1 MRKVFAALL
10 VAVPVAL
17 IAWVAWS
24 GRGPPRQPL
33 RSGGAP
39 TAQVAQVEVPLPG
52 LFEGL
57 EPEARLRG
65 PVALYDEKTLYDY
78 IDGAAPLYLARHF
91 RRLAAA
97 ELLLANGG
105 EATAD
110 VYDMGAPENAASIF
124 AAERA
129 AGAREA
135 AGFDAAVAGPM
146 SFVFRRGRFYVKL
159 TAFDA
164 RAEAALPAIA
174 QALARRMR

>member
-1 MRKVFAALL
+1 MRKAFGALL

-39 TAQVAQVEVPLPG
+39 AGQLEVSLPG

-129 AGAREA
+129 AGGREA

-146 SFVFRRGRFYVKL
+146 SFVFRRGRYYVKL
-159 TAFDA
+159 TGFDP

-174 QALARRMR
+174 QVLARRMR